1 MFAYYNIRMTNYQKS
16 KLRHHFNK
24 WGIVYSL
31 VTFCLICVLAIGW
44 EARQEQKIEELE
56 KYHEPTKSFKDIA

>member
-1 MFAYYNIRMTNYQKS
+1 MTKYQK
-16 KLRHHFNK
+16 KELREHFKK

-31 VTFCLICVLAIGW
+31 VTFCLVCVLAIGW

-56 KYHEPTKSFKDIA
+56 KYHTPTQNFKDIA